1 MRKNRV
7 FGLLLA
13 ALLAFCLCATAFAA
27 DLADGVYT
35 AEASLSGGSGKAS
48 IESPVQ
54 LTAQGGA
61 LTARI
66 VWSSPNYTYMEIGG
80 VRYDR
85 LAGEGSSTFE
95 VPVTLDE
102 DIKVSAETLAMSEP
116 HVIDYTLRVDGASVK
131 PANGAKPFLSGPAMI
146 AVAAVI
152 ALAVL
157 AIFKI
162 AYGMRKRGQ
171 E

>member
-85 LAGEGSSTFE
+85 LAGEGSSTF
-95 VPVTLDE
+95 
-102 DIKVSAETLAMSEP
+102 AMSEP

-131 PANGAKPFLSGPAMI
+131 PAAGAKPFLSGPAMI

-157 AIFKI
+157 AIFKV
-162 AYGMRKRGQ
+162 AFGMRKRGG